1 MLRRMPRWLGTAI
14 RLAGTAAGLAWIAT
28 RVDLDDAGRA
38 LGRVPPAVFALA
50 AALVA
55 ANVVVAALRWRVLL
69 RAYGAARVPPFA
81 RLVQLYFVAFFYN
94 N

>member
-1 MLRRMPRWLGTAI
+1 MLRRMPRWLGTVL

-38 LGRVPPAVFALA
+38 LGRVPAATFALA
-50 AALVA
+50 AALIA

-69 RAYGAARVPPFA
+69 HAYGASRVPAFR
-81 RLVQLYFVAFFYN
+81 RLTYLYFVAFFYN